1 MLNDNQ
7 RKKQDMFTH
16 CYNKNCTAATPTMT
30 QTKAKAVL
38 LSIQTY
44 SERIPV
50 RPKSAKPIDDNNV
63 SIT

>member
-1 MLNDNQ
+1 
-7 RKKQDMFTH
+7 MFTH
-16 CYNKNCTAATPTMT
+16 CYNKNCTVATPIMT

-50 RPKSAKPIDDNNV
+50 KPKSAKPIDDNNV
-63 SIT
+63 SII